1 MTPPEAG
8 AVDADVDGATL
19 ADVFVVELE
28 LLLPHAART
37 RARLS
42 APRTPTPRNTALVRI
57 TICISY
63 LRFV

>member
-42 APRTPTPRNTALVRI
+42 APRPRNTALVRI